1 MALAGEIGCR
11 LGRRWH
17 PRTDEARI
25 GHIRAIL
32 GSVLGLLALLL
43 SFTFAM
49 SAQRY
54 NERRQL
60 VVRDANV
67 LDGLYLQS
75 DLLPDAAQERSNN
88 CFANM

>member
-1 MALAGEIGCR
+1 MNSSWLYRQDSIWVVLALLLGMALTGEIGCR

-49 SAQRY
+49 SAHRY
-54 NERRQL
+54 N
-60 VVRDANV
+60 D
-67 LDGLYLQS
+67 
-75 DLLPDAAQERSNN
+75 PAQIG
-88 CFANM
+88 C